1 MKIAIITDTHYGFK
15 KGNKIFHDYFEK
27 FYSNIFFP
35 YLKKNKIKT
44 VIHLGDSFDSRK
56 GIDYWSLRWAKENV
70 YDKYLNLGISLYKI
84 IGNHDI
90 YYKNTNILNSPD
102 YLLSNYSN
110 ITTIS
115 NPQEIKIDNL
125 SILMVPWITSENQ
138 DEVNEL
144 ISKSSSS
151 VVMGHLELN
160 GFKVNSKMVSDHGYN
175 PDIFNKFNKVFS
187 GHYHTRSNNGKVY
200 YLGNPY
206 EMFWT
211 DHNDLRGFT
220 IFDTETLSHTH
231 INNPYRLFEI
241 VEYDEDNEDYNFSEY
256 TDKILKV
263 IIKNK
268 VDIKKYENFFDKLVS
283 FSPHDIKVVET
294 VQTLLT
300 DVNVECDSSEN
311 TLTLLEKYVDE
322 SETSLN
328 RDKIKRL
335 ITQIYQNSYQV

>member
-1 MKIAIITDTHYGFK
+1 MI
-15 KGNKIFHDYFEK
+15 
-27 FYSNIFFP
+27 
-35 YLKKNKIKT
+35 
-44 VIHLGDSFDSRK
+44 
-56 GIDYWSLRWAKENV
+56 
-70 YDKYLNLGISLYKI
+70 
-84 IGNHDI
+84 
-90 YYKNTNILNSPD
+90 
-102 YLLSNYSN
+102 
-110 ITTIS
+110 
-115 NPQEIKIDNL
+115 
-125 SILMVPWITSENQ
+125 PWITSENQ
-138 DEVNEL
+138 DEVNEI

-187 GHYHTRSNNGKVY
+187 GHYHTRSNNGKIY

-220 IFDTETLSHTH
+220 IFDTETLNHTH
-231 INNPYRLFEI
+231 INNPHRLFEI

-268 VDIKKYENFFDKLVS
+268 VDIKKYEKFFDKLVS

-294 VQTLLT
+294 VQTSLT
-300 DVNVECDSSEN
+300 EVNVECDSSEN

-328 RDKIKRL
+328 RDKIKKL